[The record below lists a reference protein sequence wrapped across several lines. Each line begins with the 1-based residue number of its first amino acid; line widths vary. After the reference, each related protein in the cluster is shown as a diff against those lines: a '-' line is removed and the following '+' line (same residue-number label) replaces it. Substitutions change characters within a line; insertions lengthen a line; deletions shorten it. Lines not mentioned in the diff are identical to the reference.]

1 MLHLLTPCVC
11 GGTFDRPKVE
21 CGHCQ
26 LVQLTAKLLREAF
39 VRNRHYLNVSLT
51 VYETCGFLA
60 VQYDLPPADVRR
72 IVGPDTETEE
82 SPCP

>member
-11 GGTFDRPKVE
+11 GGSFDRPNAE

-26 LVQLTAKLLREAF
+26 LVQTCCDLLRLAF
-39 VRNRHYLNVSLT
+39 ERQTRRVHEYDVVRD
-51 VYETCGFLA
+51 LA
-60 VQYDLPPADVRR
+60 ESYDLPPADVRR